1 MSYKIQKENEDIE
14 YKIDYL
20 EPNII
25 LNAKIV

>member
-1 MSYKIQKENEDIE
+1 MSYKIQKENEEVE
-14 YKIDYL
+14 YKIDCL